1 GLVRWPMISAVLG
14 DRAERGVKGA
24 GSDLGGKALF
34 MDQTADDRSSGRIEN
49 HSLDVF
55 APCCNLGGKR
65 SAEPVEQGRHPR
77 QSYASTAT
85 SGARLTISLSEVW
98 RSLASISS
106 LVMRQSVMVQIVSAL
121 TPKRAASV

>member
-1 GLVRWPMISAVLG
+1 MISAVLG
-14 DRAERGVKGA
+14 DRAERGVKGV

-34 MDQTADDRSSGRIEN
+34 MDQTADGECIHDRSSGRIEN

-85 SGARLTISLSEVW
+85 SSARLTISLSEVW